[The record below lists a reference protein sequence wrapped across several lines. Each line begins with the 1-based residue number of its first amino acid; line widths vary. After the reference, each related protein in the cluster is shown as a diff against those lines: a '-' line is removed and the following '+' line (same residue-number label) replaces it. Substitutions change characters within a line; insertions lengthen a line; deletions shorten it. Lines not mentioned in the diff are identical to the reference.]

1 MKNIIAIL
9 LLFCL
14 YSCDYSKYEV
24 ILDQAE
30 QMLNK
35 HPDSSYMLLSP
46 IYLDNLRSR
55 QAKARFALLYSK
67 TLDKNCIDVKD
78 DSLARFAANYYAEKG
93 TYLEKAAAYYYLA
106 RVYENAEDIE
116 QSIANMTLAS
126 EFVPD
131 DSYYLQGLIY
141 NSLGRSCSNQFDVA
155 RSIEYNKRAV
165 MAYKAIGNR
174 YNYASSLS
182 DIANSY
188 GLLKDYDN
196 ALLNEQMAY
205 SIYLELRDTAS
216 ILSSL
221 EGIITWE
228 MGNKIP
234 LQRIKQKLFNGYSEF
249 NKSRKYP
256 LSYWLLS
263 EIYTE
268 EGKID
273 SVVYYLK
280 QNLRVQDTITH
291 LNKFSYYYKLS
302 DIEVIQGDYRKA
314 HKYNRKACA
323 FATSFYLKNL
333 NKTTQELTEKYKS
346 ALYKESLAKL
356 EREKR
361 YFSYILLLSFA
372 LFLSLIYMLITRH
385 RSRLKSMDIAMS
397 VTQDLL
403 QTLSS
408 SKAAI
413 EEQYN
418 NIKAKNTPN
427 TENHH
432 DSVTLENLNFV
443 MSKFND
449 LIEKVPQYEK
459 KPRKFIAEFVTLMH
473 STERVDSKTLL
484 YDIVNRQYNGGLDYV
499 KNRYGLG
506 QYEIDLLG
514 MICMGFSNSA
524 MRILFNHTNDRTI
537 YNYRSSVKTKLG
549 ISINRE
555 DIITLLNRPRE

>member
-314 HKYNRKACA
+314 HKYNRKACD
-323 FATSFYLKNL
+323 FATSFYIKNL